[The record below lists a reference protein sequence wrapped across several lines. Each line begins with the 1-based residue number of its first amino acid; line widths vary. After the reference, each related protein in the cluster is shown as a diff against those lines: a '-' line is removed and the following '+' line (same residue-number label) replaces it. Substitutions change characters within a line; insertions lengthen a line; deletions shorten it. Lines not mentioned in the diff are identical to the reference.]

1 MVVNLRLVM
10 RNGANLMTK
19 DTHSQNLIDDNLK
32 YTLRPRIKDRTKVIS
47 AALQY
52 VLNND
57 LVNKSYLETIVQE
70 LEEMNE

>member
-1 MVVNLRLVM
+1 MDNTQ
-10 RNGANLMTK
+10 A
-19 DTHSQNLIDDNLK
+19 QNIIDDSLK
-32 YTLRPRIKDRTKVIS
+32 STLRPRMKDRTKVIS

-57 LVNKSYLETIVQE
+57 LVNRKYLETIVQE

>member
-1 MVVNLRLVM
+1 MDNTQ
-10 RNGANLMTK
+10 A
-19 DTHSQNLIDDNLK
+19 QNIIDDSIK

-57 LVNKSYLETIVQE
+57 LVNKKYLEAIVQE

>member
-1 MVVNLRLVM
+1 
-10 RNGANLMTK
+10 MTN
-19 DTHSQNLIDDNLK
+19 THSQNIIDDSIK

>member
-1 MVVNLRLVM
+1 MMIGNLE
-10 RNGANLMTK
+10 RNEIMTS
-19 DTHSQNLIDDNLK
+19 THSQNLINDSLK
-32 YTLRPRIKDRTKVIS
+32 LTLRTRMKDRTKVIS

-57 LVNKSYLETIVQE
+57 LVNRKYLETIVQE

>member
-1 MVVNLRLVM
+1 
-10 RNGANLMTK
+10 MTN
-19 DTHSQNLIDDNLK
+19 THSQNIIDDSIK

-57 LVNKSYLETIVQE
+57 LLNKKYLETIVQE

>member
-10 RNGANLMTK
+10 RSGTNLMNK
-19 DTHSQNLIDDNLK
+19 DTHSQNLIDYSIK
-32 YTLRPRIKDRTKVIS
+32 STLRPRIKDRTKVIS

-57 LVNKSYLETIVQE
+57 LVNRKYLEKIVQE
-70 LEEMNE
+70 LEEMSE

>member
-1 MVVNLRLVM
+1 MDNTQ
-10 RNGANLMTK
+10 A
-19 DTHSQNLIDDNLK
+19 QNIIDDSIK
-32 YTLRPRIKDRTKVIS
+32 STLRPRMKDRTKVIS

-57 LVNKSYLETIVQE
+57 LVNKKYLETIIQE

>member
-1 MVVNLRLVM
+1 M

-19 DTHSQNLIDDNLK
+19 DTHSQNLIDYSLK
-32 YTLRPRIKDRTKVIS
+32 LTLRPRLKDRTKVIS

-57 LVNKSYLETIVQE
+57 LVNKSYLEKIVQE
-70 LEEMNE
+70 LEEMSE

>member
-1 MVVNLRLVM
+1 
-10 RNGANLMTK
+10 MTE
-19 DTHSQNLIDDNLK
+19 DTQAQNIIDDSIK
-32 YTLRPRIKDRTKVIS
+32 STLRPRIKDRTKVIS

-57 LVNKSYLETIVQE
+57 LVNRKYLETIVQE

>member
-1 MVVNLRLVM
+1 M
-10 RNGANLMTK
+10 RSGTNLMAK
-19 DTHSQNLIDDNLK
+19 DTHSQDLIDDNLK

-52 VLNND
+52 VLNHD
-57 LVNKSYLETIVQE
+57 LVNKKYLETIVQE

>member
-1 MVVNLRLVM
+1 MVLNLRLAM
-10 RNGANLMTK
+10 RSGTNLM
-19 DTHSQNLIDDNLK
+19 DNTHSQNLIDYSLK
-32 YTLRPRIKDRTKVIS
+32 LTLRPRMKDRTKVIS

-57 LVNKSYLETIVQE
+57 LVNKSYLEKIVQE

>member
-1 MVVNLRLVM
+1 MVVKLAHVM
-10 RNGANLMTK
+10 RSGINLMDNTQA
-19 DTHSQNLIDDNLK
+19 QNIIDDSIK
-32 YTLRPRIKDRTKVIS
+32 STLRPRIKDRTKVIS

-57 LVNKSYLETIVQE
+57 LVNRKYLETIVQE

>member
-1 MVVNLRLVM
+1 
-10 RNGANLMTK
+10 MTE
-19 DTHSQNLIDDNLK
+19 DTHSQNLIDDSLK
-32 YTLRPRIKDRTKVIS
+32 STLRPRIKDRTKVIS

-57 LVNKSYLETIVQE
+57 LVNKKYLETIVQE

>member
-1 MVVNLRLVM
+1 
-10 RNGANLMTK
+10 MTE
-19 DTHSQNLIDDNLK
+19 DTQAQNIIDDSIK

-52 VLNND
+52 VLNHD
-57 LVNKSYLETIVQE
+57 LVNKKYLEAIVQE

>member
-1 MVVNLRLVM
+1 M
-10 RNGANLMTK
+10 RNGINLMDNTQA
-19 DTHSQNLIDDNLK
+19 QNIIDDSIK
-32 YTLRPRIKDRTKVIS
+32 STLRPRIKDRTKVIS

-57 LVNKSYLETIVQE
+57 LVNRKYLETIVQE

>member
-1 MVVNLRLVM
+1 
-10 RNGANLMTK
+10 MTK
-19 DTHSQNLIDDNLK
+19 DTHSQDLLDDSVK
-32 YTLRPRIKDRTKVIS
+32 STLRPRMKDRTKVIS

-57 LVNKSYLETIVQE
+57 LVNKSYLEKIVQE

>member
-1 MVVNLRLVM
+1 M
-10 RNGANLMTK
+10 RSGINLMDNTQA
-19 DTHSQNLIDDNLK
+19 QNIIDDSIK

-57 LVNKSYLETIVQE
+57 LLNKKYLETIVQE

>member
-1 MVVNLRLVM
+1 
-10 RNGANLMTK
+10 MTN
-19 DTHSQNLIDDNLK
+19 THSQNIIDNSLK
-32 YTLRPRIKDRTKVIS
+32 YTLRPRMKDRTKVIS

-57 LVNKSYLETIVQE
+57 LVSKKYLETIVQE

>member
-1 MVVNLRLVM
+1 
-10 RNGANLMTK
+10 MTN
-19 DTHSQNLIDDNLK
+19 THSQNIIDDRLK
-32 YTLRPRIKDRTKVIS
+32 STLRPRIKDRTKVIS

-57 LVNKSYLETIVQE
+57 LVNKQYLETIIQE

>member
-1 MVVNLRLVM
+1 
-10 RNGANLMTK
+10 MTN
-19 DTHSQNLIDDNLK
+19 THSQNLIDDSLK
-32 YTLRPRIKDRTKVIS
+32 LTLRPRLKDRTKVIS

>member
-1 MVVNLRLVM
+1 MVVNLRLAM
-10 RNGANLMTK
+10 RSGTNLM
-19 DTHSQNLIDDNLK
+19 DNTHSQNLIDYSLK
-32 YTLRPRIKDRTKVIS
+32 LTLRPRMKDRTKVIS

-57 LVNKSYLETIVQE
+57 LVNKSYLEKIVQE

>member
-1 MVVNLRLVM
+1 MDN
-10 RNGANLMTK
+10 
-19 DTHSQNLIDDNLK
+19 THSQNIIDDSLK

-57 LVNKSYLETIVQE
+57 LVNRKYLETIIQE

>member
-1 MVVNLRLVM
+1 MDNTQ
-10 RNGANLMTK
+10 A
-19 DTHSQNLIDDNLK
+19 QNIIDDSIK
-32 YTLRPRIKDRTKVIS
+32 STLRPRIKDRTKVIS

-57 LVNKSYLETIVQE
+57 LVNKKYLEKIVQE

>member
-1 MVVNLRLVM
+1 M
-10 RNGANLMTK
+10 RNGTNLMDNTQA
-19 DTHSQNLIDDNLK
+19 QNLIDHNIK
-32 YTLRPRIKDRTKVIS
+32 STLRPRIKDRTKVIS

-57 LVNKSYLETIVQE
+57 LVNKKYLETIIQE

>member
-1 MVVNLRLVM
+1 
-10 RNGANLMTK
+10 MTN
-19 DTHSQNLIDDNLK
+19 THSQNIIDDSLK
-32 YTLRPRIKDRTKVIS
+32 STLRPRMKDRTKVIS

-57 LVNKSYLETIVQE
+57 LVNKQYLETIIQE

>member
-1 MVVNLRLVM
+1 M
-10 RNGANLMTK
+10 RSGTNLMTK
-19 DTHSQNLIDDNLK
+19 DTHSQDLLDDSVK
-32 YTLRPRIKDRTKVIS
+32 STLRPRMKDRTKVIS

-57 LVNKSYLETIVQE
+57 LVNKSYLEKIVQE

>member
-1 MVVNLRLVM
+1 
-10 RNGANLMTK
+10 MTEH
-19 DTHSQNLIDDNLK
+19 THSQNLIDHNIK
-32 YTLRPRIKDRTKVIS
+32 STLRPRIKDRTKVIS

-52 VLNND
+52 VINND

>member
-1 MVVNLRLVM
+1 M
-10 RNGANLMTK
+10 RNGTNLM
-19 DTHSQNLIDDNLK
+19 DNTHSQNIIDDSLK
-32 YTLRPRIKDRTKVIS
+32 STLRPRIKDRTKVIS

-57 LVNKSYLETIVQE
+57 LVNKQYLEKIVQE

>member
-1 MVVNLRLVM
+1 M
-10 RNGANLMTK
+10 RSGINLM
-19 DTHSQNLIDDNLK
+19 DNTHSQNIIDDSLK

-57 LVNKSYLETIVQE
+57 LVNRKYLETIVQE